1 MDSLPSAELLDQ
13 THRFPGPY
21 TFKAIGRPEGGFVAR
36 IVAAIREQL
45 ENDIDP
51 PFRVRETAAGRHV
64 SITIEPQVQ
73 NSWEVLAIY
82 QRLGEIEGV
91 MFVF

>member
-1 MDSLPSAELLDQ
+1 MDSLPSAELLDR

-21 TFKAIGRPEGGFVAR
+21 IFKAIGRPEGGFVAR

-45 ENDIDP
+45 EHDIDP
-51 PFRVRETAAGRHV
+51 PYHVRETAAGRHV
-64 SITIEPQVQ
+64 SVTIEPEVRS
-73 NSWEVLAIY
+73 SWEVLAIY
-82 QRLGEIEGV
+82 QRIGEVDGV